1 MVKLITTEEIAN
13 SHWDY
18 PEVEENLLLQIED
31 NKKENCT
38 QIIEKYEKT
47 IKKHFDDD
55 SEKKERIKDFVNK
68 LNDILVKVYYSYNF
82 SAVESVLNNELFS
95 EILSEFIESDI
106 LIRACQQKNIYT
118 IRWLVRHTNINYFTS
133 DENGM
138 TALMYAAK
146 DWTLVFAVE
155 KLLTK
160 FRDSLYL
167 TDKDGNTALYHSIH
181 NINIF
186 NRILYVTKD
195 INHLNKN
202 NETIIYYCGKNEI
215 YISFER
221 VFKIRGI
228 NLSVNPEIFI
238 NEGKREFAKLLQN
251 DNDKFLKYLAMQ
263 YHALSTICGTDIVK
277 SIMDEI
283 GSTLFTILINKYYEA
298 YLCDDKELFSKYIR
312 MLKVLIFNLGCDINC
327 AIDEEGNTPM
337 MFFLLIEDYASANYL
352 LSSKAE
358 VDLSIKNKRG
368 INASYLSLFVREKEK
383 EFRMKLI
390 EHPSFDSF
398 FLDENKDNLITHF
411 IVRDRYEEALRIL
424 SRSHYLLT
432 VPNKNGETIITIA
445 IKSGHGDIL
454 QEEFFKSDGLNQQ
467 DTLGNT
473 PLHYAVELKDKYA
486 ILNLAYYGADTEIK
500 NKDGKTAIDLAND
513 MKDRTILDFIN
524 EPFVAIK
531 KRQSK
536 IKKIFSKITKDASE
550 SPSTSSEDLSGS
562 NNKSNEE
569 FNHTLKMNKKLF
581 LRPRSMSNAY
591 REDYNYLLSGYK
603 TLYSIPSNIQALS
616 SKLKDLYFIQKT
628 ICHCIPWYW
637 SYYLTTSAYIVG
649 ATMDKDRRMENNEM
663 VYKYHH
669 KIGLPGDFDQCKI
682 QDRVENQVGKYYQE
696 LTTKGDFGFCDWD

>member
-1 MVKLITTEEIAN
+1 MVKFITTEEIAN

-31 NKKENCT
+31 NKKENCI

-55 SEKKERIKDFVNK
+55 SKKKEIIKDFVNK

-82 SAVESVLNNELFS
+82 AAVESVLNNELFS

-118 IRWLVRHTNINYFTS
+118 IRWLIRQTNINYFTS

-160 FRDSLYL
+160 CSDSLFL
-167 TDKDGNTALYHSIH
+167 TDNDGNTALYHSIH

-215 YISFER
+215 YIPFEKI
-221 VFKIRGI
+221 FKIKGI
-228 NLSVNPEIFI
+228 NLNVNTEIFI
-238 NEGKREFAKLLQN
+238 NEGKREFVKLVQN
-251 DNDKFLKYLAMQ
+251 DNDKFLNYLAMQ
-263 YHALSTICGTDIVK
+263 YHAVSTICGTDIVK

-283 GSTLFTILINKYYEA
+283 GSSLFTILIKKYYEA
-298 YLCDDKELFSKYIR
+298 YFCNDKEAFHKYIC
-312 MLKVLIFNLGCDINC
+312 MLKVLIFNLECDVNC

-352 LSSKAE
+352 FSSKPE
-358 VDLSIKNKRG
+358 VDLSIKNNRG
-368 INASYLSLFVREKEK
+368 INASYLSLFIKEK
-383 EFRMKLI
+383 ELRMKLI

-411 IVRDRYEEALRIL
+411 MVRDKYEEAVRIL
-424 SRSHYLLT
+424 SKSHYLLT
-432 VPNKNGETIITIA
+432 VPNKNGETTITIA

-486 ILNLAYYGADTEIK
+486 ILNLAYYGADTQVK
-500 NKDGKTAIDLAND
+500 NKDGKTAIDLVND
-513 MKDRTILDFIN
+513 MKDRSILDFIN
-524 EPFVAIK
+524 EPFVSIK

-536 IKKIFSKITKDASE
+536 IKKIFSKITKDSSTGDLAS
-550 SPSTSSEDLSGS
+550 SSEDLSG

-581 LRPRSMSNAY
+581 LRPKSMSNVY
-591 REDYNYLLSGYK
+591 KEDYNYLLSGYK
-603 TLYSIPSNIQALS
+603 TLYSVPPNIQS
-616 SKLKDLYFIQKT
+616 ISPKLKDFYFIYRT
-628 ICHCIPWYW
+628 ICQYVPWFW
-637 SYYLTTSAYIVG
+637 AYYLTTSAYIVG
-649 ATMDKDRRMENNEM
+649 ASMDKNSRMENNEM

-669 KIGLPGDFDQCKI
+669 KIGLPGDYDQCKI
-682 QDRVENQVGKYYQE
+682 LDRVEYQVGKYYQE
-696 LTTKGDFGFCDWD
+696 LSTKGDFGFCDWN